1 LSFCF
6 QPCYSEAMNFRSIRS
21 RLTLATLLILL
32 LSLLGSM
39 WIANR
44 SFATTLRESTYT
56 ELANHT
62 TYLSSLLSEDPQ
74 MWKES
79 IFSNYAK
86 ATGARI
92 TLIDSE
98 GVVRFD
104 SDYPIESLN
113 NHLYREEVQHALISG
128 RGTSERPSST
138 ENLPVLYQALRLE
151 GHPELSV
158 LRLSKTLVQ
167 LEEYHRRYQ
176 KLFFSGLT
184 LLLLLCL
191 LITALSVTMLTKGM
205 RQLKALADSYARGDL
220 KAHARI
226 EGPQELAD
234 LSITMQEMA
243 QTVQSKI
250 EEVEAGKNQLEA
262 ILNSLSEAILLLD
275 SNFVVKVANKEA
287 ERLFSTE
294 KLLNRRLSQIVSSS
308 QLLSLCSSSLQDDQ
322 IHELTISQYGHLFG
336 ETAQVVG
343 RSRTRTL
350 HIIGLSIRSTANQR
364 VGVVLSINDMTELK
378 RLEQIRKDF
387 VANVSHEL
395 KTPITSIAGFAEA
408 LAGSQEKADIIHFS
422 QIINRQA
429 TNMQHIVEDLLLLSS
444 LEQQQA
450 KPTMSWVP
458 AQQIIAETE
467 AQCSYRFQQKGS
479 SLITHLSNPEE
490 LELFVNGMLIVQALT
505 NLLINALTYSESGS
519 VVHLNID
526 VGQREVVM
534 QVRDTGIGI
543 PLEDQERIF
552 ERFYRVDA
560 ARSRRQGGTGLGLS
574 IVKHIAAVHSGTVS
588 VQSELGKGSTFT
600 LTLPRA
606 SKELAS
612 MQDRSSALYSR

>member
-1 LSFCF
+1 
-6 QPCYSEAMNFRSIRS
+6 MNFKSIRS

-44 SFATTLRESTYT
+44 SFAATLRESTYT

-62 TYLSSLLSEDPQ
+62 TYLSSLLSDTPQ
-74 MWKES
+74 VWKES
-79 IFSNYAK
+79 IFSSYAK
-86 ATGARI
+86 ATGTRI
-92 TLIDSE
+92 TLIDAA
-98 GVVRFD
+98 GVVRYD

-113 NHLYREEVQHALISG
+113 NHLYREEVQHALTSG

-167 LEEYHRRYQ
+167 LEEYHSRYQ

-184 LLLLLCL
+184 VLLLLCL

-226 EGPQELAD
+226 EGPQEIAD

-243 QTVQSKI
+243 QTVQSKM

-275 SNFVVKVANKEA
+275 SNLVVKVANKEA

-294 KLLNRRLSQIVSSS
+294 KLLSRRLSQIVSSS

-350 HIIGLSIRSTANQR
+350 HITGLSIRSAANQR

-408 LAGSQEKADIIHFS
+408 LAGAEEHADIIHFS

-458 AQQIIAETE
+458 AQQIISETE

-479 SLITHLSNPEE
+479 NLITHLTNPEGF
-490 LELFVNGMLIVQALT
+490 ELFVNGMLVVQALT

-519 VVHLNID
+519 VVHLNVE
-526 VGQREVVM
+526 VGQKEVVM
-534 QVRDTGIGI
+534 QVRDNGIGI
-543 PLEDQERIF
+543 PLEDQKRIF
-552 ERFYRVDA
+552 ERFYRVDT

-574 IVKHIAAVHSGTVS
+574 IVKHIAAVHNGTVS

-606 SKELAS
+606 SKELSS
-612 MQDRSSALYSR
+612 MQERSSALYTR

>member
-1 LSFCF
+1 
-6 QPCYSEAMNFRSIRS
+6 MNFKSIRS

-44 SFATTLRESTYT
+44 SFAATLRESTYT

-62 TYLSSLLSEDPQ
+62 TYLSSLLSDTPQ
-74 MWKES
+74 VWKES
-79 IFSNYAK
+79 IFSSYAK
-86 ATGARI
+86 ATGTRI
-92 TLIDSE
+92 TLIDAA
-98 GVVRFD
+98 GTVRFD

-113 NHLYREEVQHALISG
+113 NHLYREEVQRALISG

-158 LRLSKTLVQ
+158 LRLSKTLIQ
-167 LEEYHRRYQ
+167 LEEYHSRYQ

-184 LLLLLCL
+184 VLLLLCL

-205 RQLKALADSYARGDL
+205 RQLKALADSYAHGDL

-226 EGPQELAD
+226 EGPQEIAD

-243 QTVQSKI
+243 QTVQSKM

-275 SNFVVKVANKEA
+275 SNLVVKVANKEA

-294 KLLNRRLSQIVSSS
+294 KLLSRRLSQIVSSS

-350 HIIGLSIRSTANQR
+350 HITGLSIRSAANQR

-408 LAGSQEKADIIHFS
+408 LAGAEENADIIHFS

-458 AQQIIAETE
+458 AQQIISETE

-479 SLITHLSNPEE
+479 NLITHLTNPEGF
-490 LELFVNGMLIVQALT
+490 ELFVNGMLVVQALT

-519 VVHLNID
+519 VVHLNVE
-526 VGQREVVM
+526 VGQKEVVM
-534 QVRDTGIGI
+534 QVRDNGIGI

-552 ERFYRVDA
+552 ERFYRVDT

-574 IVKHIAAVHSGTVS
+574 IVKHIAAVHNGTVS

-606 SKELAS
+606 SKELSS
-612 MQDRSSALYSR
+612 MQERSSALYTR

>member
-1 LSFCF
+1 
-6 QPCYSEAMNFRSIRS
+6 MNFRSIRS

-44 SFATTLRESTYT
+44 SFSTTLRESTYA
-56 ELANHT
+56 ELANHSA
-62 TYLSSLLSEDPQ
+62 YLSTLLHENSQAWTEPV
-74 MWKES
+74 
-79 IFSNYAK
+79 FSSYAQ
-86 ATGARI
+86 ATGTRI
-92 TLIDSE
+92 TLINAE
-98 GVVRFD
+98 GVVRYD
-104 SDYPIESLN
+104 SDYPIADLN
-113 NHLYREEVQHALISG
+113 NHLYREEIQSALLSG
-128 RGTSERPSST
+128 RGISERPSTT
-138 ENLPVLYQALRLE
+138 EQLPVLYYALRLE

-167 LEEYHRRYQ
+167 LDAYHQRYQ
-176 KLFFSGLT
+176 RLFFSGLA
-184 LLLLLCL
+184 LLLALCL

-205 RQLKALADSYARGDL
+205 RQLKGLADKYAQGDL

-226 EGPQELAD
+226 DGPQELTD
-234 LSITMQEMA
+234 LSTTMQEMA
-243 QTVQSKI
+243 QTVRSKM

-262 ILNSLSEAILLLD
+262 ILDSLSEAIILLD
-275 SNFVVKVANKEA
+275 SNLMVKVTNKEA
-287 ERLFSTE
+287 ARLFSTD
-294 KLLNRRLSQIVSSS
+294 KLTGRRLSQIVSSS
-308 QLLSLCSSSLQDDQ
+308 QLLSLCSECLQDDQ
-322 IHELTISQYGHLFG
+322 IHELSISQHGHLFG

-343 RSRTRTL
+343 RSKTRSL
-350 HIIGLSIRSTANQR
+350 HITGLSIHASANQR

-429 TNMQHIVEDLLLLSS
+429 INMQHIVEDLLLLSS

-450 KPTMSWVP
+450 KPSMSWVP
-458 AQQIIAETE
+458 ASQIIAETE

-479 SLITHLSNPEE
+479 NLIVHLSNPEE
-490 LELFVNGMLIVQALT
+490 LELFVNGMLVVQALT

-519 VVHLNID
+519 VVQLDIE
-526 VGQREVVM
+526 VGQKEVVM
-534 QVRDTGIGI
+534 RVRDTGIGI
-543 PLEDQERIF
+543 PLEDQSRIF
-552 ERFYRVDA
+552 ERFYRVDT

-574 IVKHIAAVHSGTVS
+574 IVKHIAAVHNGSVS

-606 SKELAS
+606 SKELSS
-612 MQDRSSALYSR
+612 MQERSTALYTRS

>member
-1 LSFCF
+1 
-6 QPCYSEAMNFRSIRS
+6 MNFRSIRS

-32 LSLLGSM
+32 LSLMGSM

-56 ELANHT
+56 DLANHT
-62 TYLSSLLSEDPQ
+62 TYLSTLLKDNPQ
-74 MWKES
+74 VWKES
-79 IFSNYAK
+79 VFSSYAQ
-86 ATGARI
+86 ATGTRI
-92 TLIDSE
+92 TLIDTE

-104 SDYPIESLN
+104 SDYPPETLN
-113 NHLYREEVQHALISG
+113 NHLYREEVQSALISG
-128 RGTSERPSST
+128 RGTSERPSTT

-167 LEEYHRRYQ
+167 LEEYHSRYQ
-176 KLFFSGLT
+176 KLFFTGLS

-205 RQLKALADSYARGDL
+205 RQLKGLADSYAQGNL

-226 EGPQELAD
+226 EGPQELTD

-243 QTVQSKI
+243 QTVQSKM

-275 SNFVVKVANKEA
+275 SNLVVKVANKEA

-294 KLLNRRLSQIVSSS
+294 KLLSRRLSQIVSSS
-308 QLLSLCSSSLQDDQ
+308 QLLSLCSASLQDDQ

-350 HIIGLSIRSTANQR
+350 HITGLSIRSAANQR

-408 LAGSQEKADIIHFS
+408 LAGAEENADIIHFS

-458 AQQIIAETE
+458 AQQIISETE

-479 SLITHLSNPEE
+479 NLITHLTNPEE
-490 LELFVNGMLIVQALT
+490 FELFVNGMLVVQALT

-519 VVHLNID
+519 VVHLNVD
-526 VGQREVVM
+526 VGQKEVVM
-534 QVRDTGIGI
+534 QVRDNGIGI

-552 ERFYRVDA
+552 ERFYRVDT

-574 IVKHIAAVHSGTVS
+574 IVKHIAAVHSGSVS

-606 SKELAS
+606 SKELSS
-612 MQDRSSALYSR
+612 MQERSSALYTR

>member
-1 LSFCF
+1 
-6 QPCYSEAMNFRSIRS
+6 MNFRSIRS
-21 RLTLATLLILL
+21 RLNLATLLILL

-86 ATGARI
+86 TTGARI

-378 RLEQIRKDF
+378 HLEQIRKDF